1 MSKRSISIFFLA
13 LLLVV
18 ALVACNADEGGV
30 EGLTNS
36 DSLVVDSV
44 TAGEVVFGDDDLYP
58 VGFAT
63 DGQQLVYG
71 VQDVTTSEVAAHGL
85 TTVTWAICNL
95 AEDPAATA
103 GAGAHCTVSVA
114 ANEVTINVWQDD
126 FVTAATEADVAVH
139 WLVIGAP

>member
-18 ALVACNADEGGV
+18 ALVACNASEGGV
-30 EGLTNS
+30 EGLTNF
-36 DSLVVDSV
+36 DTLVADSV
-44 TAGEVVFGDDDLYP
+44 TADTVTADEVVAGEVVFGDDDLYP

-95 AEDPAATA
+95 AEDPAAAA

-126 FVTAATEADVAVH
+126 FVTAAT
-139 WLVIGAP
+139 